1 MKRMT
6 ETRKWQDSW
15 FMDLP
20 AKYKLAWFWI
30 LDNCDHAGLIDPN
43 SKLMSFMVGE
53 PIDGEEFLRMMAGRV
68 TKPKSGKWFVTSFIS
83 FQYGT
88 ELNPR
93 NSAHRGV
100 LRILND
106 QQIECPVS
114 VFNEKD
120 QGPNK
125 PLGSPSGGAQDKD
138 KDKDKDKEIQIRAGT
153 LLRKRAETLWD
164 HAEIRAY
171 AKNKSVIA
179 ATPEADWLV
188 LEKFYAAPQAETFKR
203 KSLATLLNNWN
214 GEIDRAKNWEI
225 EATNKSKPI
234 FTRESTIDR
243 S

>member
-1 MKRMT
+1 MT

-30 LDNCDHAGLIDPN
+30 LDNCDHAGLIDAN
-43 SKLMSFMVGE
+43 SRLMSFMVGE

-68 TKPKSGKWFVTSFIS
+68 TKPKAGKWFVTSFIS
-83 FQYGT
+83 FQYGA

-106 QQIECPVS
+106 QQIECPVA
-114 VFNEKD
+114 VFKEKNEGAD
-120 QGPNK
+120 K

-138 KDKDKDKEIQIRAGT
+138 KDKDKDKEMQLRAGR
-153 LLRKRAETLWD
+153 LLRKRADTLWD

-179 ATPEADWLV
+179 ATDEADWLV
-188 LEKFYAAPQAETFKR
+188 LEKFYAAPQAETFAR

-214 GEIDRAKNWEI
+214 GEIDRAKNWQI
-225 EATNKSKPI
+225 EAGKKSKPN

>member
-1 MKRMT
+1 
-6 ETRKWQDSW
+6 
-15 FMDLP
+15 MDLP

-30 LDNCDHAGLIDPN
+30 LDNCDHAGLIDAN
-43 SKLMSFMVGE
+43 SRLMSFMVGE

-68 TKPKSGKWFVTSFIS
+68 TKPKAGKWFVTSFIS
-83 FQYGT
+83 FQYGA

-106 QQIECPVS
+106 QQIECPVA
-114 VFNEKD
+114 VFKEKNEGAD
-120 QGPNK
+120 K

-138 KDKDKDKEIQIRAGT
+138 KDKDKDKEMQLRAGR
-153 LLRKRAETLWD
+153 LLRKRADTLWD

-179 ATPEADWLV
+179 ATDEADWLV
-188 LEKFYAAPQAETFKR
+188 LEKFYAAPQAETFAR

-214 GEIDRAKNWEI
+214 GEIDRAKNWQI
-225 EATNKSKPI
+225 EAGKKSKPN

>member
-1 MKRMT
+1 
-6 ETRKWQDSW
+6 
-15 FMDLP
+15 MDLP

-30 LDNCDHAGLIDPN
+30 LDNCDHAGLIDAN
-43 SKLMSFMVGE
+43 SRLMSFMVGE

-68 TKPKSGKWFVTSFIS
+68 TKPKAGKWFVTSFIS
-83 FQYGT
+83 FQYGA

-106 QQIECPVS
+106 QQIECPVA
-114 VFNEKD
+114 VFKEKNEGAD
-120 QGPNK
+120 K

-138 KDKDKDKEIQIRAGT
+138 KDKDKDKEMQLRAGR
-153 LLRKRAETLWD
+153 LLRKRADTLWD

-179 ATPEADWLV
+179 ATDEADWLV
-188 LEKFYAAPQAETFKR
+188 LEKFYAAPQAETFAR

-214 GEIDRAKNWEI
+214 GEIDRAKNWQI
-225 EATNKSKPI
+225 EAGKKSKPT

>member
-1 MKRMT
+1 
-6 ETRKWQDSW
+6 
-15 FMDLP
+15 MDLP

-30 LDNCDHAGLIDPN
+30 LDNCDHAGLIDAN
-43 SKLMSFMVGE
+43 SRLMSFMVGE

-68 TKPKSGKWFVTSFIS
+68 TKPKAGKWFVTSFIS
-83 FQYGT
+83 FQYGA

-106 QQIECPVS
+106 QQIECPVA
-114 VFNEKD
+114 VFKEKNEGAD
-120 QGPNK
+120 K
-125 PLGSPSGGAQDKD
+125 PLGSPSGGA
-138 KDKDKDKEIQIRAGT
+138 KDKDKEMQLRAGT
-153 LLRKRAETLWD
+153 LLRKRADTLWD

-179 ATPEADWLV
+179 ATDEADWLV
-188 LEKFYAAPQAETFKR
+188 LEKFYAAPQAETFAR

-214 GEIDRAKNWEI
+214 GEIDRAKNWQI
-225 EATNKSKPI
+225 EAGKKSKPT